1 MTERRLRM
9 RYMIGCDFGGG
20 ASKATLL
27 REDGSVIASVS
38 REYPT
43 HYPRPGWAEQDPD
56 DSFRACAE
64 NIRALLAAS
73 GVSPTDVAALALDG
87 ATHTAVLLDE
97 ADRVIRPAIYW
108 TDQRSVEEAA
118 LLRREYGETLVQK
131 SLNTPS
137 AFWTLP
143 QLMWLRKHE
152 PESHARIR
160 RVLSMKDYVRYRL
173 TGDFVTDSIEAM
185 GFMLLD
191 ANAMEW
197 DDALLALCGL
207 PREVM
212 PQIVDPRCVLNPL
225 TDRARAETGRT
236 AATKV
241 IAGATDT
248 VIEVLASGAV
258 APGQAT
264 LKLATAGRICPI
276 TDHAVVSPLLVT
288 YRHVVDGLW
297 YPGSATKSCAA
308 SNRWFRDTLCGAE
321 VLEAEK
327 TGTDPYALMS
337 AAAETAP
344 PGCDGLFFHPY
355 LQGEITPYLDDALCG
370 SFTGLRAS
378 HTKAHFNRAVLEGVG
393 YSMKDC
399 YEALRTLGI
408 APSSATIIGGGAKS
422 PLWRQII
429 ADMLG
434 IPLTT
439 VADVDSSLGSAMLAG
454 TAAGVFSSIAE
465 SVKRCVRVQDEILPS
480 PERQAIYEAGFAV
493 YKQIHDALAPVYRGR
508 L

>member
-1 MTERRLRM
+1 M
-9 RYMIGCDFGGG
+9 RYLIGCDFGGG

-27 REDGSVIASVS
+27 REDGHVIAAAT

-43 HYPRPGWAEQDPD
+43 HYPQPGWAEQDPD
-56 DSFRACAE
+56 DSYRACTE
-64 NIRALLAAS
+64 NIRELLAVS
-73 GVSPTDVAALALDG
+73 GVRPEEIAALALDG

-108 TDQRSVEEAA
+108 TDQRSSGEAA
-118 LLRREYGETLVQK
+118 RLRREHEDMLVRK

-143 QLMWLRKHE
+143 QLMWLRENE
-152 PESHARIR
+152 PSAHARIR

-191 ANAMEW
+191 AGTMAW
-197 DDALLALCGL
+197 DDALLGLCGL
-207 PREVM
+207 DRSVM
-212 PQIVDPRCVLNPL
+212 PRIVDPACVLSPL
-225 TDRARAETGRT
+225 TAQAQADTGLT

-248 VIEVLASGAV
+248 VMEVLAAGAV
-258 APGQAT
+258 SLGQAT
-264 LKLATAGRICPI
+264 LKLATAGRICSI
-276 TDHAVVSPLLVT
+276 TDHAVLSPLLVT

-308 SNRWFRDTLCGAE
+308 SNRWFRDTLSGAE
-321 VLEAEK
+321 VRESEK
-327 TGTDPYALMS
+327 TGTDPYVLMS
-337 AAAETAP
+337 AAAETVL

-355 LQGEITPYLDDALCG
+355 LQGEITPYLDDALRG
-370 SFTGLRAS
+370 SFVGIRAS

-393 YSMKDC
+393 YSMKEC
-399 YEALRTLGI
+399 YEALKTLGI
-408 APSSATIIGGGAKS
+408 APSSAVIIGGGAKS

-434 IPLTT
+434 IPLTRA
-439 VADVDSSLGSAMLAG
+439 ADVDSSLGSAMLAG
-454 TAAGVFSSIAE
+454 VAAGVFASFEE
-465 SVKRCVRVQDEILPS
+465 SAAKCVRIVDAVEPD
-480 PERQAIYEAGFAV
+480 PGHQAIYEAGFAV
-493 YKQIHDALAPVYRGR
+493 YKRIHDALAPVYHEYR
-508 L
+508 